1 MITYREAYQQGFSC
15 LEKQGITEAQLD
27 ARLLLEYICK
37 TDRNTLLLDGE
48 RPLQAEQQQQYE
60 ELIRQRAKHIPLQYL
75 TGEQGFMGLTFQV
88 NENVLIPR
96 QDTEILV
103 EEIMRNR
110 FDGQR
115 ILDVCTGSGCIL
127 ISLLKYSNSVCG
139 IGCDI
144 SEPALEVARKN
155 AVNMGVNAE
164 WICSDLFGNIS
175 GTFDIIVS
183 NPPYIEDEVIK
194 TLMKE
199 VQEHEP
205 KLALSGGPDGLT
217 FYRRIVRDSVK
228 YLNPQGKL
236 FFEIGCEQGEAVMA
250 LMKEAGY
257 REIRIVRD
265 YAGLDRVV
273 HGTYGR
279 NGE

>member
-183 NPPYIEDEVIK
+183 NPPYVMEKEK
-194 TLMKE
+194 QLMKE
-199 VQEHEP
+199 NVLDYEP
-205 KLALSGGPDGLT
+205 HQALFVEDNNPLIFYKAIEKFSQTNLNPKGKVYLEINENLSKQTSDLFKLGSVEERKDINSKDR
-217 FYRRIVRDSVK
+217 FVIVRFS
-228 YLNPQGKL
+228 
-236 FFEIGCEQGEAVMA
+236 
-250 LMKEAGY
+250 
-257 REIRIVRD
+257 
-265 YAGLDRVV
+265 
-273 HGTYGR
+273 
-279 NGE
+279 